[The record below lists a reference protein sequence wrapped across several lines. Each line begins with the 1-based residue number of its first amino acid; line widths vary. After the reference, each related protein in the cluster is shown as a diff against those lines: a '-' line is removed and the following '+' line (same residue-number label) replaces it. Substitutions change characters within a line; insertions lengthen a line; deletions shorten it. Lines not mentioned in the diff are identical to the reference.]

1 MAQELRTYRH
11 AESGAVG
18 EYSPRFAARFPVL
31 EEVPPGTKPLAYTPI
46 PQSAVDEY
54 MASHGDEDAHD
65 EDKEDA

>member
-11 AESGAVG
+11 ADSGGVG
-18 EYSPRFAARFPVL
+18 EYSPRFAARFPAL
-31 EEVPPGTKPLAYTPI
+31 IEAPSGAKPLAYTPI

-54 MASHGDEDAHD
+54 MASHGDEDTHD